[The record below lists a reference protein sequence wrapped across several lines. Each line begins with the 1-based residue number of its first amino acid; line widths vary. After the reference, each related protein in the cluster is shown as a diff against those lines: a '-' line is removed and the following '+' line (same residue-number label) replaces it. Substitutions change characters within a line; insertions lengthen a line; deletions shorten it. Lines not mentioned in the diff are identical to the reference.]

1 MESENFYEFSDKQDS
16 LEKLI
21 PINDM
26 YRGWFLDYAS
36 YRRQRQMCIRDR
48 ARRSSIVVSPFSTI
62 GSSLISLPIN
72 ALNS

>member
-26 YRGWFLDYAS
+26 YKGWFLDYAS
-36 YRRQRQMCIRDR
+36 YVILE
-48 ARRSSIVVSPFSTI
+48 RSVPLIFDGLTKSF
-62 GSSLISLPIN
+62 ISLAFFKKF
-72 ALNS
+72 ALFSYSLSL